1 MLKILFFCRM
11 INLDENFSYLCNLA
25 AYFSIW
31 LTFSENELIETK
43 DLFPETL
50 ISVCVSVNLSIC

>member
-1 MLKILFFCRM
+1 MLKILFFCGL

-31 LTFSENELIETK
+31 LTFSEMNELK
-43 DLFPETL
+43 QK
-50 ISVCVSVNLSIC
+50 ICSQKL